1 MVRGG
6 HGPPVPVAALDRG
19 GPPRTDR
26 DNRPRRAVH
35 SGYRVPARPP
45 AITKGPATDASCAPV
60 SIATLSLVLIAACTT
75 ASAGWT
81 YVPAPSMTP
90 IPSTAGS
97 AEPSASGGDNVV
109 QISALGIK
117 YEQSSVTVKAD
128 TSFQIAFDNKD
139 AGVPHNVSIHQG
151 DATGAELFKGEIFNG
166 VETRTYTVPPLDAGS
181 YAFVCTV
188 HPTMIG
194 TLTAQ

>member
-1 MVRGG
+1 MHHVR
-6 HGPPVPVAALDRG
+6 LL
-19 GPPRTDR
+19 
-26 DNRPRRAVH
+26 
-35 SGYRVPARPP
+35 
-45 AITKGPATDASCAPV
+45 

-97 AEPSASGGDNVV
+97 AQPSASGGDNVV

-139 AGVPHNVSIHQG
+139 AGVPHNVTLHQG
-151 DATGAELFKGEIFNG
+151 DATGAELFKGAIFNG

>member
-1 MVRGG
+1 M
-6 HGPPVPVAALDRG
+6 H
-19 GPPRTDR
+19 
-26 DNRPRRAVH
+26 H
-35 SGYRVPARPP
+35 ARLL
-45 AITKGPATDASCAPV
+45 
-60 SIATLSLVLIAACTT
+60 SIATLSLVLVAACTT

-90 IPSTAGS
+90 IPSTAAS
-97 AEPSASGGDNVV
+97 AGPSGSGGDVV

-117 YEQSSVTVKAD
+117 YEQTSVTVKAG

-151 DATGAELFKGEIFNG
+151 SATGAELFKGTVFNG
-166 VETRTYTVPPLDAGS
+166 VETRTYTVPPLDAGA

>member
-1 MVRGG
+1 MHLVR
-6 HGPPVPVAALDRG
+6 PL
-19 GPPRTDR
+19 
-26 DNRPRRAVH
+26 
-35 SGYRVPARPP
+35 
-45 AITKGPATDASCAPV
+45 
-60 SIATLSLVLIAACTT
+60 SIATLCLVLVTACTT

-97 AEPSASGGDNVV
+97 AQPSGSGGDNVV

-139 AGVPHNVSIHQG
+139 AGVPHNVTIHQG
-151 DATGAELFKGEIFNG
+151 DATGAELFKGAIFNG

>member
-1 MVRGG
+1 M
-6 HGPPVPVAALDRG
+6 H
-19 GPPRTDR
+19 
-26 DNRPRRAVH
+26 H
-35 SGYRVPARPP
+35 ARLL
-45 AITKGPATDASCAPV
+45 
-60 SIATLSLVLIAACTT
+60 SIATLSLLLIAACTT

-109 QISALGIK
+109 QISALGVK

-139 AGVPHNVSIHQG
+139 AGVPHNVTIHQG
-151 DATGAELFKGEIFNG
+151 DATGAELFKGAIFNG

>member
-1 MVRGG
+1 M
-6 HGPPVPVAALDRG
+6 H
-19 GPPRTDR
+19 
-26 DNRPRRAVH
+26 H
-35 SGYRVPARPP
+35 ARLL
-45 AITKGPATDASCAPV
+45 

-109 QISALGIK
+109 QISALGVK

-139 AGVPHNVSIHQG
+139 AGVPHNVTIHQG
-151 DATGAELFKGEIFNG
+151 DATGAELFKGAIFNG

>member
-1 MVRGG
+1 M
-6 HGPPVPVAALDRG
+6 H
-19 GPPRTDR
+19 
-26 DNRPRRAVH
+26 H
-35 SGYRVPARPP
+35 ARLL
-45 AITKGPATDASCAPV
+45 AIAS
-60 SIATLSLVLIAACTT
+60 LSLVLVVACTT

-90 IPSTAGS
+90 IPSTAAS
-97 AEPSASGGDNVV
+97 AGPSASGGGDNVV

-117 YEQSSVTVKAD
+117 YEQTAVTVKAD
-128 TSFQIAFDNKD
+128 TSFQIEFDNKD

-151 DATGAELFKGEIFNG
+151 DATGAELFKGVIFNG
-166 VETRTYTVPPLDAGS
+166 VATHTYTIPPLDAGA

>member
-1 MVRGG
+1 MR
-6 HGPPVPVAALDRG
+6 H
-19 GPPRTDR
+19 
-26 DNRPRRAVH
+26 
-35 SGYRVPARPP
+35 ARLL
-45 AITKGPATDASCAPV
+45 SV
-60 SIATLSLVLIAACTT
+60 ATLSLVLVSACTT

-90 IPSTAGS
+90 IPSSAASAG
-97 AEPSASGGDNVV
+97 PSGSGGDNVV

-117 YEQSSVTVKAD
+117 YEQSSVTVKAS

-139 AGVPHNVSIHQG
+139 AGTPHNVAIHQG
-151 DATGAELFKGEIFNG
+151 SATGAELFKGEVFNG
-166 VETRTYTVPPLDAGS
+166 VATHTYTVPPLDAGA

>member
-1 MVRGG
+1 M
-6 HGPPVPVAALDRG
+6 H
-19 GPPRTDR
+19 
-26 DNRPRRAVH
+26 H
-35 SGYRVPARPP
+35 ARLL
-45 AITKGPATDASCAPV
+45 

-151 DATGAELFKGEIFNG
+151 DATGAELFKGAIFNG

>member
-1 MVRGG
+1 M
-6 HGPPVPVAALDRG
+6 H
-19 GPPRTDR
+19 
-26 DNRPRRAVH
+26 H
-35 SGYRVPARPP
+35 ARLL
-45 AITKGPATDASCAPV
+45 A
-60 SIATLSLVLIAACTT
+60 IATLSMVLVAACTT

-97 AEPSASGGDNVV
+97 AQPSASGGGDNVV

-117 YEQSSVTVKAD
+117 YEQTAITVKAD

-139 AGVPHNVSIHQG
+139 AGVPHNVSIHLG
-151 DATGAELFKGEIFNG
+151 DATGAELFKGTVFNG
-166 VETRTYTVPPLDAGS
+166 VATHTYTVPLLQAGA

>member
-1 MVRGG
+1 M
-6 HGPPVPVAALDRG
+6 H
-19 GPPRTDR
+19 
-26 DNRPRRAVH
+26 H
-35 SGYRVPARPP
+35 ARLL
-45 AITKGPATDASCAPV
+45 
-60 SIATLSLVLIAACTT
+60 SIATLSMVLIAACTT

-117 YEQSSVTVKAD
+117 YEQSSVTVKAN

-139 AGVPHNVSIHQG
+139 AGVPHNVTLHQG
-151 DATGAELFKGEIFNG
+151 DATGAELFKGAIFNG

-194 TLTAQ
+194 TLTVQ

>member
-1 MVRGG
+1 M
-6 HGPPVPVAALDRG
+6 HLA
-19 GPPRTDR
+19 
-26 DNRPRRAVH
+26 
-35 SGYRVPARPP
+35 RVLP
-45 AITKGPATDASCAPV
+45 
-60 SIATLSLVLIAACTT
+60 IATLCLVLVTSCTT

-81 YVPAPSMTP
+81 YAPAPSMTP

-97 AEPSASGGDNVV
+97 AEPSASGGGDIV

-117 YEQSSVTVKAD
+117 YEQTSVTVKAD

-139 AGVPHNVSIHQG
+139 AGVPHNVTIHQG
-151 DATGAELFKGEIFNG
+151 DATGAELFKGAIFNG